1 MKSEEKQ
8 LAPPET
14 VSRNARNH
22 LSDEQWRSL
31 LEKTLKQANLFN
43 DAYMNLF
50 FEDAIPCV
58 QLMVDKI
65 IGDGY
70 TVEPAPQK
78 GHWLLSVEHERTV
91 ADDLKTIWSQ
101 ICVRFLSRNSRIRRW
116 KLAGWPIA
124 ADLRRI
130 HDTVFLRV
138 SGYRNRKWIPS
149 SRLSPVSNALGR
161 ESATPCRFL
170 VYTN

>member
-70 TVEPAPQK
+70 TVEPAPRKVIGYCRMSANGQK
-78 GHWLLSVEHERTV
+78 
-91 ADDLKTIWSQ
+91 DDLKTIWSQ
-101 ICVRFLSRNSRIRRW
+101 IRMRLLSRNSRIRRW
-116 KLAGWPIA
+116 NVDRLAY
-124 ADLRRI
+124 RCRSSEN
-130 HDTVFLRV
+130 TRYSFLRV

-149 SRLSPVSNALGR
+149 SRLSPVSDAPGR